1 MTIQEMKIGDHAS
14 VTKTVSETDVYLFAG
29 ITGDLNPAH
38 TNEVAASKTMFKTRI
53 AHGMLGAGFIS
64 AVLGMYLPGPGTIY
78 MGQELKFTK
87 PVHIGDTVTATATV
101 EEIILEKNRVILDTT
116 VVNQDGE
123 IVIQGKATSHSSCS
137 VLFSVL

>member
-14 VTKTVSETDVYLFAG
+14 VTKTDSETDVYLFAG

-116 VVNQDGE
+116 VVNQDGD
-123 IVIQGKATSHSSCS
+123 
-137 VLFSVL
+137 LFP

>member
-116 VVNQDGE
+116 IVNQDGE
-123 IVIQGKATSHSSCS
+123 IVIQGKAT
-137 VLFSVL
+137 VMPPKA